1 MKQMERTKALKT
13 MVSHLVAVA
22 AAIILATPLLLGQMN
37 VGNIV
42 GTITDPTGAVVPSAK
57 LLLVNEAT
65 QVSQE
70 TQTNSSGSYFFRA
83 LPVGRY
89 SLSVT
94 LSGFQTYHRK
104 DIPVVSGETVTLDVG
119 LVVGSESQT
128 ISVTGEAPLLDTA
141 TANSGTTRTEGEIEA
156 LPITL
161 YGNSSRAASAL
172 AKTMAGVSYE
182 PAESGGQEFMIISR
196 AAINGV
202 PSGKWSYNID
212 GVDAGLGSAERGHD
226 MIAPSPEI
234 IQEVR
239 LTANNDVSE
248 GFSPG
253 VTLNLTEKS
262 GTNAFHGS
270 LYYYMRNDAFG
281 ARSFFLAK
289 VPQDI
294 QNNGGFSLGGPVIIP
309 KVYNG
314 KNKTF
319 FFVNLDIYR
328 FRTDLAGVQQAA
340 TGSVATALMRQGN
353 FSELLGPQIGTDALG
368 RPVSRGQIYDPR
380 TNRTLPGGQIVR
392 DPFPGNIITDPA
404 RLSSASKFFLN
415 AIALPTQPGT
425 ALNWTGPNAQ
435 TRVDKDQLF
444 LKFDH
449 AINPTN
455 RLTYAYERLVPWLL
469 FQDQGITT
477 GFSGHSFIA
486 GGPGFLGPEVSA
498 AFIDDRDQY
507 RHRFN
512 YVWTPKPSL
521 LLNFR
526 AGLTRT
532 PHRLLSW
539 FPVNGPNAT
548 AGRDAGLKG
557 TLDPRQPLV
566 NIEGFSQFG
575 STFASFVT
583 PAQNVPVNIDL
594 AWTKGQHNFKFGV
607 NYLNMHTKVINQ
619 NNGWGTFTF
628 RDRETGLPGFA
639 GTGSGMASFLLGE
652 VDNLNVGSPFDSWVA
667 SGAIGFFGQDSWR
680 VTPKLTLTYG
690 LRWDLFFPTTEHND
704 KVGSFD
710 PNLPN
715 PAAGGRL
722 GGLSVWGTGPG
733 RNGISRLN
741 DYYYG
746 ALGGQLGIA
755 YSLDSKT
762 VLRMNYG
769 VGYASGWDKWT
780 GGLTPQLPQP
790 GFSASF
796 TPSTVDEGV
805 TPAFNWND
813 TIPVTFPPFP
823 VTNPSLL
830 NGGTLGFINRADNKP
845 PMYQNIGFEIGR
857 ELPGQLALR
866 VSYLGTLVHRIPAN
880 GAENLNA
887 LPLSALSLGNLLLAN
902 INSPQAQ
909 AAGIAVPF
917 PGFNGSVAQAL
928 LPYPQYISVPV
939 LEAQVG
945 NSSYHALQINAQKRF
960 GSGLSFLV
968 AYTASKN
975 LTNSFLA
982 INGTGNMVIQHPS
995 QKDTGKSIDNADRP
1009 QQLAVSWTYELPFG
1023 KGKAI
1028 GGQAS
1033 GVVNQLIGGW
1043 KVSGIQNYFAGRPI
1057 RVTSRATIP
1066 FANAI
1071 WPNRVPD
1078 QPLGVTSCGDYDP
1091 GDPARNRYLNS
1102 NAFATPAP
1110 FTFGNISQLP
1120 NIRVC
1125 GYMEE
1130 NFGIDKEFPIREGTT
1145 IRFGSLFQNAFN
1157 RVNWRTL
1164 NTDTGNTASF
1174 GKYQD
1179 SYPGRNI
1186 QFYLRV
1192 DF

>member
-1 MKQMERTKALKT
+1 VKAMKRIGDRLVTIFG
-13 MVSHLVAVA
+13 MVIVSTSLSY
-22 AAIILATPLLLGQMN
+22 GQMN
-37 VGNIV
+37 VGSIV

-57 LLLVNEAT
+57 IILVNQGT
-65 QVSQE
+65 QVTQE
-70 TQTNSSGSYFFRA
+70 TQTNASGFYTFKA

-89 SLSVT
+89 KLSVT
-94 LSGFQTYHRK
+94 LSGFQTYERP
-104 DIPVVSGETVTLDVG
+104 DIQIVSGETVTLDVK
-119 LVVGSESQT
+119 LVVGQETQT
-128 ISVTGEAPLLDTA
+128 ITITGEAPLLDTA

-182 PAESGGQEFMIISR
+182 PSESGGQEFMIISR

-202 PSGKWSYNID
+202 ASGKWAYNID

-226 MIAPSPEI
+226 MIAPTPEI

-248 GFSPG
+248 GFTPG
-253 VTLNLTEKS
+253 VSLSLTEKS
-262 GTNAFHGS
+262 GTNEFHGS
-270 LYYYMRNDAFG
+270 LYHYMRNDAFG
-281 ARSFFLAK
+281 ARSFFLPK

-294 QNNGGFSLGGPVIIP
+294 QNNGGFSLGGPLTIP

-314 KNKTF
+314 KNRTF
-319 FFVNLDIYR
+319 FFMNLDIYR
-328 FRTDLAGVQQAA
+328 FRTDLAGVQQAV
-340 TGSVATALMRQGN
+340 TGSVATSLMRQGN

-368 RPVSRGQIYDPR
+368 RPVLQGQIYDPL
-380 TNRTLPGGQIVR
+380 TTRTLPSGQIIR
-392 DPFPGNIITDPA
+392 DPFPGNIIADPA
-404 RLSSASKFFLN
+404 RLSPPSKFFLN
-415 AIALPTQPGT
+415 SIALPTLPGT

-449 AINPTN
+449 TINPAN
-455 RLTYAYERLVPWLL
+455 RLTYAYERLVPWFL
-469 FQDQGITT
+469 FQDQGVTT

-486 GGPGFLGPEVSA
+486 GGPGFLGPAVSA

-512 YVWTPKPSL
+512 YVWTPKPNL
-521 LLNFR
+521 LMNFR

-539 FPVNGPNAT
+539 FPVNGPGAT

-557 TLDPRQPLV
+557 TLDPRHPLV
-566 NIEGFSQFG
+566 NIEGYSQFG
-575 STFASFVT
+575 STFSSFVT

-594 AWTKGQHNFKFGV
+594 AWTKGQHNFKFGT
-607 NYLNMHTKVINQ
+607 NYINVHAKVINQ
-619 NNGWGTFTF
+619 NNGYGTFTF
-628 RDRETGLPGFA
+628 RDRETGLPGFSR
-639 GTGSGMASFLLGE
+639 TGSGMASYILGE
-652 VDNLNVGSPFDSWVA
+652 VDNLNLGSPFDSWVA
-667 SGAIGFFGQDSWR
+667 SGALGFFGQDTWR

-690 LRWDLFFPTTEHND
+690 LRWDYFFPTTEHNG

-710 PNLPN
+710 PRLPN
-715 PAAGGRL
+715 PGAGGRPGAL
-722 GGLSVWGTGPG
+722 TVWGEGPG
-733 RNGISRLN
+733 RNGITQLN
-741 DYYYG
+741 DPYHG

-762 VLRMNYG
+762 VVRMNYG

-780 GGLTPQLPQP
+780 NGLTNNLPQP
-790 GFSASF
+790 GFSATF

-805 TPAFNWND
+805 TPAFNWNN
-813 TIPVTFPPFP
+813 TIPVTFPQFP
-823 VTNPSLL
+823 VTNPALL
-830 NGGTLGFINRADNKP
+830 NGGTLGFINRRDNKP

-866 VSYLGTLVHRIPAN
+866 ASYVATLVHRIAAN
-880 GAENLNA
+880 GAENMNA

-902 INSPQAQ
+902 INSPEAR
-909 AAGIAVPF
+909 AAGIPIPY

-928 LPYPQYISVPV
+928 LPFPQYLSTPG
-939 LEAQVG
+939 LASQVG
-945 NSSYHALQINAQKRF
+945 NSSYHALQLNLQKRF
-960 GSGLSFLV
+960 GSGLSFLA

-975 LTNSFLA
+975 LTNAFQA
-982 INGTGNMVIQHPS
+982 INGAGGVIIQHPS
-995 QKDTGKSIDNADRP
+995 LANTGKAIDAADRP
-1009 QQLAVSWTYELPFG
+1009 QQLALSWTYDLPFG
-1023 KGKAI
+1023 KGKAF
-1028 GGQAS
+1028 GGQS
-1033 GVVNQLIGGW
+1033 KGVVNQIIGGW
-1043 KVSGIQNYFAGRPI
+1043 KVSGTQNYFSGRPI

-1071 WPNRVPD
+1071 WPNSVPG
-1078 QPLGVTSCGDYDP
+1078 QALGATSCGDYDP
-1091 GDPARNRYLNS
+1091 GDPARNRYLNI
-1102 NAFATPAP
+1102 NAFSTPAP

-1120 NIRVC
+1120 NLRVC

-1130 NFGIDKEFPIREGTT
+1130 NFGIDKEFPVSEHAR

-1157 RVNWRTL
+1157 RVNWRTI
-1164 NTDTGNTASF
+1164 NSDINNPASF

-1179 SYPGRNI
+1179 SYPGRNV